1 MIYPTQKPEQ
11 YSDWVEFFKA
21 ERLTV
26 EICPNSD
33 LKVIYIPSLGMFDTG
48 PSLYYHDDN
57 VIDVKRLELS
67 DKNGEAYPMYKVT
80 ELRDD
85 LL

>member
-1 MIYPTQKPEQ
+1 
-11 YSDWVEFFKA
+11 
-21 ERLTV
+21 
-26 EICPNSD
+26 
-33 LKVIYIPSLGMFDTG
+33 MFDTG

-57 VIDVKRLELS
+57 LIDVERLELS
-67 DKNGEAYPMYKVT
+67 DKNGEAYPMYRVT

>member
-11 YSDWVEFFKA
+11 YSDWVEFLKA

-33 LKVIYIPSLGMFDTG
+33 LRVIYIPSFGMLDTG

-57 VIDVKRLELS
+57 VIDVERLELS

>member
-1 MIYPTQKPEQ
+1 MIYPTQKPEK

-21 ERLTV
+21 ERLTL
-26 EICPNSD
+26 ELCPNSD
-33 LKVIYIPSLGMFDTG
+33 LRVIYIPSLGMFDIGT
-48 PSLYYHDDN
+48 SLYFHDEN
-57 VIDVKRLELS
+57 VIEVERLELF